1 MSVSFLCDMVSTINP
16 FTAPACKI
24 SGLKDA
30 RKHLQTVY
38 FPVLWRCATCFDE
51 NPFTYNYASAKKENK
66 ILQVSDF
73 VVLLVVFKWQ

>member
-30 RKHLQTVY
+30 RTHLQTVY
-38 FPVLWRCATCFDE
+38 FPVLWRCATCFDG

-66 ILQVSDF
+66 NLTGFRFRSFIGRF
-73 VVLLVVFKWQ
+73 